1 MVDIVYL
8 ISLVLII
15 KKHMKINQIYHTSH
29 CGSTLMA
36 TLLANSTTVYC
47 EPPWT
52 SSLLNGE
59 LELDNVTIKFGS
71 GWCSFSNQLPGKK
84 VFLYRKLKHHLFKV
98 KTSHYSHYIEN
109 IISTRYERY
118 LNHCHSSLKGLQ
130 FKTDLEKIAF
140 MWLNNVQWIS
150 DVDDVLCIEANTF
163 FKNKKETMDKV
174 CDYFNLDKVKNYELS
189 NVYVKSFGLIGKEKS
204 INETEIP
211 NLGTVKSL
219 YPSFGIID
227 DDLCDL
233 CPEINDLVSWIKK
246 EIPSIQIDFLN

>member
-1 MVDIVYL
+1 MVGIVYH

-59 LELDNVTIKFGS
+59 LEFDNGTIKFGS
-71 GWCSFSNQLPGKK
+71 GWCPFSSQLPGKK
-84 VFLYRKLKHHLFKV
+84 VFLYRKLKHHLFKI
-98 KTSHYSHYIEN
+98 KSSHYIEN
-109 IISTRYERY
+109 IISTKYEHHLKY
-118 LNHCHSSLKGLQ
+118 CHPSLKNFQ
-130 FKTDLEKIAF
+130 FNTDLEKIAF

-150 DVDDVLCIEANTF
+150 DVDDVLWIEANSF
-163 FKNKKETMDKV
+163 FKNKKETMNKV
-174 CDYFNLDKVKNYELS
+174 CEHFNLDKVKNYELS
-189 NVYVKSFGLIGKEKS
+189 NVYVKSFGLIGNEKS
-204 INETEIP
+204 INEVEIP

-233 CPEINDLVSWIKK
+233 SPEINDLVSWIKK
-246 EIPSIQIDFLN
+246 EIPSIQVDFLN

>member
-52 SSLLNGE
+52 SSLLNGD

-71 GWCSFSNQLPGKK
+71 GWCPFSNQLPGKK
-84 VFLYRKLKHHLFKV
+84 VFLYRKLKHHLFKI
-98 KTSHYSHYIEN
+98 KSSQYIDR
-109 IISTRYERY
+109 IISTKYEHH
-118 LNHCHSSLKGLQ
+118 LKHIHPSLKECQ
-130 FKTDLEKIAF
+130 FTTDLEKIAF

-150 DVDDVLCIEANTF
+150 DVDDVLWIEANSF

-174 CDYFNLDKVKNYELS
+174 CDYFDLDRVKNYELS
-189 NVYVKSFGLIGKEKS
+189 NVYVKSFGLIGNEKS
-204 INETEIP
+204 INESEIP
-211 NLGTVKSL
+211 NLGQVKSL

-227 DDLCDL
+227 DDLCDQFS
-233 CPEINDLVSWIKK
+233 EIGDLVMLVEETLNIKK
-246 EIPSIQIDFLN
+246 